1 MGNWQVKKYSVYGLG
16 NALVDTEIQVQDDEL
31 QQLGVDKGVMTLVDE
46 PRQEELVSQLEGHLV
61 AAKKASGGSAAN
73 SIIATTRFGKP
84 GFYSC
89 RVADDDNGD
98 FYLQDLEAAGVDH
111 NWQHAR
117 SAGTTGR
124 CLVLISPDAE
134 RSMLSYLGISETM
147 NSSDLSP
154 VAIRDSEFLYIEGY
168 LVTSPSGRAAAI
180 EAREIAEQAGVKTSL
195 SFSDPGMVEF
205 FRDGMQ
211 EILGNSPLDLLFCNE
226 VEAKQWAGSE
236 DMDTTVAELK
246 KVARTFAVTLGA
258 KGSLIFDGDQI
269 LEIPG
274 HSVEAVD
281 SNGAGDM
288 YAGAFLYCLSAGHD
302 YQRAG
307 EFANLAAAR
316 VVSRFGPRLSASE
329 HDVLFAEFFGSAAG

>member
-1 MGNWQVKKYSVYGLG
+1 MKKYSVYGLG
-16 NALVDTEIQVQDDEL
+16 NALVDTEIQVQDAEL
-31 QQLGVDKGVMTLVDE
+31 LQMGVEKGLMTLVDE
-46 PRQEELVSQLEGHLV
+46 ARQRELVSQLADHLV
-61 AAKKASGGSAAN
+61 TAKKASGGSAAN

-89 RVADDDNGD
+89 RIADDDNGD

-111 NWQHAR
+111 NWQRAR

-147 NSSDLSP
+147 DVSDLSP
-154 VAIRDSEFLYIEGY
+154 TAIADSEYLYIEGY

-180 EAREIAEQAGVKTSL
+180 KAREIAENAGVKTSL

-205 FRDGMQ
+205 FRDGMK
-211 EILGNSPLDLLFCNE
+211 EILGDSPLDLLFCNE
-226 VEAKQWAGSE
+226 AEARQWAGSE
-236 DMDTTVAELK
+236 DMAAAVTELK
-246 KVARTFAVTLGA
+246 KVSRAFAVTLGA
-258 KGSLIFDGDQI
+258 KGSLIFDGENL

-274 HSVEAVD
+274 HDVEALD

-288 YAGAFLYCLSAGHD
+288 FAGAFLYSLNAGHGF
-302 YQRAG
+302 QKAG

-329 HDVLFAEFFGSAAG
+329 HDELLTEFFGAT